1 MNAEKPRILIAD
13 PLDAEGMQILRAHVD
28 LVELPAISQED
39 LVATVGEFDGLI
51 VRSRAQATAEV
62 LDAGARDGRLR
73 VVGRAGVGVDNIDV
87 AAATQVGVIVV
98 NAPTG
103 NVLAAAEHTMAM
115 LLSLSRQ
122 IPQAD
127 KSVRAGEWRRTA
139 FVGVEING
147 KRLGLIGLGRIASL
161 VAERAQAFGMDV
173 VAYDPY
179 VGKDYTSNLGVELV
193 ELDDLLETS
202 DYISVHVPAT
212 EQTRNMIDAAALRR
226 CKPGVR
232 LVNCARG
239 GIVNEDALLRA
250 LESGHVAGA
259 ALDVF
264 TMEPPVGSALLCHP
278 GVVLTP
284 HIAGSTREAQ
294 RQVAIDVAEQ
304 VVAVLNGQMARY
316 AINTPIIP
324 PKDLEALTPY
334 IDLAERLGRFL
345 TQFEPGMLDRMELAA
360 HGPIAEHDLAYLE
373 AAALKGLL
381 DGVVAERVNL
391 VNARLIARQRGL
403 SLSQRRQQHHS
414 ERYENLLTLTVGN
427 SERQRLVRGSVLQ
440 NEPHIVS
447 IDDLW
452 VDFVAKG
459 HFLLTWHYDRPGII
473 GAIGTLLGENDVNI
487 AYMHVGR
494 RSPRGE
500 AIMVLGLDE
509 PIAEHLFP
517 EILALPHNYWVKAVD
532 L

>member
-1 MNAEKPRILIAD
+1 MNADKPRILIAD
-13 PLDAEGMQILRAHVD
+13 PLDAEGMEILRAHAD
-28 LVELPAISQED
+28 LVELPTISQAE
-39 LVATVGEFDGLI
+39 LIATIDQFDGLI
-51 VRSRAQATAEV
+51 VRSRAKATAEV
-62 LDAGARDGRLR
+62 LAAGTCNGRLR

-87 AAATQVGVIVV
+87 AAATQAGVIVV

-103 NVLAAAEHTMAM
+103 NILAAAEHTVAMA
-115 LLSLSRQ
+115 LSLSRQ
-122 IPQAD
+122 IPLAD

-161 VAERAQAFGMDV
+161 VAERVQAFGMEV

-179 VGKDYTSNLGVELV
+179 VGKDYTNNLGVELV
-193 ELDDLLETS
+193 DLDELLETA

-212 EQTRNMIDAAALRR
+212 DQTRNMIGEAQLRR
-226 CKPGVR
+226 CKAGVR
-232 LVNCARG
+232 LINCARG
-239 GIVNEDALLRA
+239 GIINEDALLAA

-264 TMEPPVGSALLCHP
+264 AVEPPVGSPLLSHP

-345 TQFEPGMLDRMELAA
+345 TQFEPGILDRVELTA

-373 AAALKGLL
+373 AAVLKGLL

-391 VNARLIARQRGL
+391 VNARLIARQRGI
-403 SLSQRRQQHHS
+403 SLSQRRQQHHN

-427 SERQRLVRGSVLQ
+427 HERQRLVRGSVLQ
-440 NEPHIVS
+440 YEPHIVC

-452 VDFVAKG
+452 VDFVARG
-459 HFLLTWHYDRPGII
+459 HFLLTWHNDRPGII
-473 GAIGTLLGENDVNI
+473 GAIGTLLGENDVNV

-509 PIAEHLFP
+509 PIPAHIFP

>member
-1 MNAEKPRILIAD
+1 MELLRPHAE
-13 PLDAEGMQILRAHVD
+13 
-28 LVELPAISQED
+28 LVERPTISQEE
-39 LVATVGEFDGLI
+39 LVAQVGEFDGLI
-51 VRSRAQATAEV
+51 VRSRAKVPPEV
-62 LDAGARDGRLR
+62 LAAGARSGRLR

-87 AAATQVGVIVV
+87 DAATQAGVIVV

-103 NVLAAAEHTMAM
+103 NTLAAAEHTVAM
-115 LLSLSRQ
+115 LLSLARR

-127 KSVRAGEWRRTA
+127 ASVRAGDWRRTA
-139 FVGVEING
+139 FVGVEVNG
-147 KRLGLIGLGRIASL
+147 KRLGLVGLGRIASL
-161 VAERAQAFGMDV
+161 VAERAQALGMEV

-179 VGKDYTSNLGVELV
+179 VGRDYTSNLGVELV
-193 ELDDLLETS
+193 DMDTLLETA
-202 DYISVHVPAT
+202 DFISLHVPAND
-212 EQTRNMIDAAALRR
+212 QTRNMIDSPQLCR

-232 LVNCARG
+232 LINCARG
-239 GIVNEDALLRA
+239 GIINEEALLHA
-250 LESGHVAGA
+250 LESGQVAGA

-264 TMEPPVGSALLCHP
+264 AVEPPTGSPLLNHP
-278 GVVLTP
+278 RVVLTP
-284 HIAGSTREAQ
+284 HIAGSTHEAQ

-304 VVAVLNGQMARY
+304 VVAVLTGQLARY

-324 PKDLEALTPY
+324 PKDLEVLTPY

-345 TQFEPGMLDRMELAA
+345 TQFEPGALDWMELTA
-360 HGPIAEHDLAYLE
+360 HGPIADHDLSYLE

-381 DGVVAERVNL
+381 DKVVAERVNL

-403 SLSQRRQQHHS
+403 QLSQRRQPHHG
-414 ERYENLLTLTVGN
+414 ERYENLLTLAVGDKD
-427 SERQRLVRGSVLQ
+427 RRRAVRGSLLQ
-440 NEPHIVS
+440 GEPHIVC
-447 IDDLW
+447 IDDFW

-459 HFLLTWHYDRPGII
+459 HFLLTWHHDRPGII
-473 GAIGTLLGENDVNI
+473 GTIGTLLGENDVNI

-509 PIAEHLFP
+509 SIPDRLFP
-517 EILALPHNYWVKAVD
+517 EILAMPHNYWVKAVD

>member
-13 PLDAEGMQILRAHVD
+13 PLGVEGLNILRPHAD
-28 LVELPAISQED
+28 LVEQPAVSQAD
-39 LVATVGEFDGLI
+39 LVASVGDFDGLI
-51 VRSRAQATAEV
+51 VRSRAKVTADV
-62 LDAGARDGRLR
+62 LNAGTRNGRLR

-87 AAATQVGVIVV
+87 AAATQAGVIVV

-103 NVLAAAEHTMAM
+103 NTLAAAEHTVAM
-115 LLSLSRQ
+115 LLALSRQ

-127 KSVRAGEWRRTA
+127 TSVRAGEWRRTA

-161 VAERAQAFGMDV
+161 VAERAQAFGMEV
-173 VAYDPY
+173 VAFDPY
-179 VGKDYTSNLGVELV
+179 VGKDYTNNLGVELV
-193 ELDDLLETS
+193 ELDELLETA

-212 EQTRNMIDAAALRR
+212 DQTRNMIAEPQLRR
-226 CKPGVR
+226 CKAGVR

-239 GIVNEDALLRA
+239 GIINEDALLKM
-250 LESGHVAGA
+250 LDSGQVAGA

-264 TMEPPVGSALLCHP
+264 AVEPPVASPLLSHS

-324 PKDLEALTPY
+324 PKDLEVLTPY

-345 TQFEPGMLDRMELAA
+345 TQFEPGILDRMELTA
-360 HGPIAEHDLAYLE
+360 HGPIAEHELSYIE

-381 DGVVAERVNL
+381 DSVVADRVNL

-403 SLSQRRQQHHS
+403 SLSQRRQQHHN
-414 ERYENLLTLTVGN
+414 ERYENMLTLTVGN
-427 SERQRLVRGSVLQ
+427 HDRQRLVRGSVLH
-440 NEPHIVS
+440 NEPHIVC

-452 VDFVAKG
+452 VDFVARG

-473 GAIGTLLGENDVNI
+473 GAIGTLLGENDINI

-509 PIAEHLFP
+509 PIPERLFP

>member
-1 MNAEKPRILIAD
+1 MNPEKPRILIAD
-13 PLDAEGMQILRAHVD
+13 PLDAEGMDILNSHAE
-28 LVELPAISQED
+28 LVEMPTISQTD
-39 LVATVGEFDGLI
+39 LVAAVGKFDGLI
-51 VRSRAQATAEV
+51 VRSRAQVTAEV
-62 LDAGARDGRLR
+62 LAAGTHNGRLQ

-87 AAATQVGVIVV
+87 AAATQAGVIVV

-115 LLSLSRQ
+115 LLSLSRR

-147 KRLGLIGLGRIASL
+147 KRLGLIGLGRVASL
-161 VAERAQAFGMDV
+161 VAERAHAFDMEV

-179 VGKDYTSNLGVELV
+179 VGKDYTNNLGVALV
-193 ELDDLLETS
+193 DLDELLETA

-212 EQTRNMIDAAALRR
+212 DQTRNMIDAAALSR

-239 GIVNEDALLRA
+239 GIINEDALLNA
-250 LESGHVAGA
+250 LESGQVAGA
-259 ALDVF
+259 ALDVYAA
-264 TMEPPVGSALLCHP
+264 EPPVGSPLLSRP
-278 GVVLTP
+278 EVVLTP

-304 VVAVLNGQMARY
+304 VVAILNGQMARY

-324 PKDLEALTPY
+324 PKDLEVLTPY

-345 TQFEPGMLDRMELAA
+345 TQFEPGMLDRMELTA
-360 HGPIAEHDLAYLE
+360 HGPIAEHDLSYLE

-403 SLSQRRQQHHS
+403 TLSQRRQQHHN
-414 ERYENLLTLTVGN
+414 ERYENLLTLSVGN
-427 SERQRLVRGSVLQ
+427 DTRQRLVRGSVLQ

-452 VDFVAKG
+452 VNFVARG

-473 GAIGTLLGENDVNI
+473 GAMGTLLGENDINI

-509 PIAEHLFP
+509 PIPERLYP
-517 EILALPHNYWVKAVD
+517 EILAMPANYWVKAVD